1 MSTKRD
7 MIKIETPEG
16 FKLSVPAHVVA
27 TTFISAALAQ
37 VGVVQQVA
45 APVQALNAQ
54 AIPDVGVYWPEQ
66 GGINGGLVAARGD
79 VPAHYLIW
87 AKHDAGKHAWGGY
100 EKDSAATSNR
110 DGQAN
115 TVALCSSEDKHPA
128 ANACAEY
135 QADGHHDFYLP
146 AAAELYHGWLNV
158 PDIFNKD
165 RCYWSSSQRS
175 AYTAFNMYFAG
186 GGQYSD
192 VKDGES
198 LVRPV
203 RRAFI

>member
-1 MSTKRD
+1 MSTKSD
-7 MIKIETPEG
+7 MIKITTPEG
-16 FKLSVPAHVVA
+16 VKLSMPAHVPA
-27 TTFISAALAQ
+27 TIIAALL
-37 VGVVQQVA
+37 VQIGAHQPIA
-45 APVQALNAQ
+45 APTAAINAQ
-54 AIPDVGVYWPEQ
+54 AIPAVGEYWPGQ
-66 GGINGGLVAARGD
+66 GGINGGWIAAHGD

-100 EKDSAATSNR
+100 EKESAATSKR
-110 DGQAN
+110 DGLAN
-115 TVALCSSEDKHPA
+115 TVALCSFEEKHPA

-158 PDIFNKD
+158 PAIFNKD
-165 RCYWSSSQRS
+165 RYYWSSSQRS
-175 AYTAFNMYFAG
+175 ANGAFYVSFDG
-186 GGQYSD
+186 GFQISLGKYN
-192 VKDGES
+192 EL